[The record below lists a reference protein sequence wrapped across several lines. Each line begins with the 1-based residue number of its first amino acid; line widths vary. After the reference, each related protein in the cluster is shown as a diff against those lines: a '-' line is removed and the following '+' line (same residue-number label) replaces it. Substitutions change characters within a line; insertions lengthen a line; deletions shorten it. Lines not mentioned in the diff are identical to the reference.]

1 MFGGRRR
8 TCNGFIFSGVGRQC
22 KKKTKA
28 QFKKA
33 DVKVLLFET
42 VRIR

>member
-1 MFGGRRR
+1 MVL
-8 TCNGFIFSGVGRQC
+8 FSLELEDNV

>member
-1 MFGGRRR
+1 MVL
-8 TCNGFIFSGVGRQC
+8 FSLELEDNVKKKQ
-22 KKKTKA
+22 KKTKA

>member
-1 MFGGRRR
+1 MVL
-8 TCNGFIFSGVGRQC
+8 FSLELEDNV
-22 KKKTKA
+22 KKTKA

>member
-1 MFGGRRR
+1 MVL
-8 TCNGFIFSGVGRQC
+8 FSLELEDNVKN
-22 KKKTKA
+22 KKKEA

>member
-1 MFGGRRR
+1 MVLEDNVENKG
-8 TCNGFIFSGVGRQC
+8 TI
-22 KKKTKA
+22 
-28 QFKKA
+28 KKA